1 MIQQAQQTPL
11 TKKTLRRRRKHKL
24 AGHYEALWRSL
35 RNAGV
40 HQSTGSY
47 SLGVTSCED
56 GEGVSSVAANIAITA
71 ARDMDKPVLL
81 IDCDGSNRAVGK
93 LLKVKQSPG
102 LANLL
107 ADEIGAEECL
117 QATSEFNLVAL
128 AAGPANQ
135 THHRT
140 TADYERL
147 GSTVEDFKQHFGLI
161 VFDLPN
167 ANELSECFTISRMLD
182 GVLLLIESE
191 RVRRDVGARA
201 KRQLEEAGANVIG
214 AVLNKA

>member
-1 MIQQAQQTPL
+1 MIQQTAQTPP
-11 TKKTLRRRRKHKL
+11 TQRTRRRQRKHKM

-40 HQSTGSY
+40 NRSTESY

-56 GEGVSSVAANIAITA
+56 GEGVTSLAANVAITA
-71 ARDMDKPVLL
+71 ARDIEKPVLL

-102 LANLL
+102 LADIL
-107 ADEIGAEECL
+107 AGEVRAEECL

-128 AAGPANQ
+128 AAGPANP

-140 TADYERL
+140 TADYEQL
-147 GSTVEDFKQHFGLI
+147 GRTIEDFKEHFGLI

-167 ANELSECFTISRMLD
+167 ANELSECFTISGMLD
-182 GVLLLIESE
+182 GVLLVIESE
-191 RVRRDVGARA
+191 RVRRDDAARA
-201 KRQLEEAGANVIG
+201 KRQLEEAGANVVG